1 MAKITRSPVELP
13 EKGLDL
19 ADTLRAIERD
29 LIRQAI
35 ERSRTQDEAAKLL
48 RLNRVTFWSKLR
60 KFKFPRV
67 YASSKLST

>member
-35 ERSRTQDEAAKLL
+35 ERSSTQDEAARLL
-48 RLNRVTFWSKLR
+48 NLNRVTLWGKLR
-60 KFKFPRV
+60 KFQFPRV
-67 YASSKLST
+67 YSCRKE